1 MVTVMSR
8 LTRWVTVLVPGAFL
22 ALFFIY
28 PVVSVL
34 GRGLGRDGL
43 DAFGD
48 LASSG
53 RIRDTIWF
61 TVWQAVVST
70 AITVAVALPAAGIV
84 ARLSGRRQRLVRA
97 LVTVPFVLP
106 TVVVAGAFEGLFD
119 RFGLDSGAIRL
130 RHTVWA
136 VLLAHV
142 FFNYAVIVRAVG
154 SYWSGLDGRL
164 EDQARILGASRWQTF
179 REITLPRLR
188 PALLAS
194 SAIVFLFSFTSFG
207 VVLILGGP
215 RRATIETEIYR
226 FAVTRS
232 DLSSAAAMAVVQLVA
247 VLALIMVTTR
257 LERRR
262 PVTVVQPQRASLAV
276 TRRWLGANV
285 LVAMLLLGA
294 PIGTLIERSVSVGDR
309 YGLDNYRALGER
321 VQQLPAPATTA
332 LWNSL
337 VFAVVA
343 TSIASVVGMLA
354 SVVVLHGTRWL
365 RHIFD
370 LGLTLP
376 LGTSAVTIG
385 FGILIAL
392 DEPPLDLRT
401 SWWIVPI
408 AHALVGTPFVVRSV
422 VPALRAIDP
431 SLREAAA
438 VLGAAPG
445 RVRREIDVPIGM
457 RGLVVGAGFAFA
469 VSLGEFG
476 APSFI
481 PRRADLLTAPVA
493 LFRLLG
499 TPGEQLRGQAMALAV
514 IIMVMVATAVL
525 LIESARSSNDGSI

>member
-1 MVTVMSR
+1 
-8 LTRWVTVLVPGAFL
+8 
-22 ALFFIY
+22 
-28 PVVSVL
+28 
-34 GRGLGRDGL
+34 
-43 DAFGD
+43 
-48 LASSG
+48 
-53 RIRDTIWF
+53 
-61 TVWQAVVST
+61 
-70 AITVAVALPAAGIV
+70 
-84 ARLSGRRQRLVRA
+84 
-97 LVTVPFVLP
+97 
-106 TVVVAGAFEGLFD
+106 
-119 RFGLDSGAIRL
+119 
-130 RHTVWA
+130 
-136 VLLAHV
+136 
-142 FFNYAVIVRAVG
+142 
-154 SYWSGLDGRL
+154 
-164 EDQARILGASRWQTF
+164 
-179 REITLPRLR
+179 
-188 PALLAS
+188 
-194 SAIVFLFSFTSFG
+194 
-207 VVLILGGP
+207 
-215 RRATIETEIYR
+215 
-226 FAVTRS
+226 
-232 DLSSAAAMAVVQLVA
+232 
-247 VLALIMVTTR
+247 
-257 LERRR
+257 
-262 PVTVVQPQRASLAV
+262 
-276 TRRWLGANV
+276 
-285 LVAMLLLGA
+285 MLLLGA

-343 TSIASVVGMLA
+343 TSIAAAVGMLA
-354 SVVVLHGTRWL
+354 SVVVVHGTRWL

-408 AHALVGTPFVVRSV
+408 AHALVGIPFVVRSV
-422 VPALRAIDP
+422 VPVLRAIYP

-476 APSFI
+476 ATSFI
-481 PRRADLLTAPVA
+481 PRRADLLTAPGA

-525 LIESARSSNDGSI
+525 LIESARSSNEGSI